1 MVPTPCLVGTSDRAL
16 WRFCRAVQAVSLA
29 LTSARQSLDK
39 LSTEINRLEVQGGKH
54 RGAEPRA
61 KLRGL
66 LGSGTLVCEDLPWTF
81 HF

>member
-1 MVPTPCLVGTSDRAL
+1 M
-16 WRFCRAVQAVSLA
+16 
-29 LTSARQSLDK
+29 
-39 LSTEINRLEVQGGKH
+39 GKH

-81 HF
+81 HFSALKTQNNMASRIRGDGYECGRP